1 MQIQGLFQT
10 SSHPDSTLVP
20 EALRNAEGLW
30 NQGTLIGI
38 GTRKKKERVDWDD
51 ASTSTSTSTSE
62 STTASRFTRTFS
74 RAYAYACVARVN
86 QPGRLT
92 KSRLLWK
99 QLVRNII
106 SVTP

>member
-51 ASTSTSTSTSE
+51 ASTSTST
-62 STTASRFTRTFS
+62 TASRFTRTFS